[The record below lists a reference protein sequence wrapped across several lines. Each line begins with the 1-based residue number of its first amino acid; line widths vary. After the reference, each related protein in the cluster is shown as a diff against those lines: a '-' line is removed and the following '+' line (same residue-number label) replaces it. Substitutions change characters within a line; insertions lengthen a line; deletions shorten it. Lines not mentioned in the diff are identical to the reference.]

1 MTDQNKQN
9 ESLQAK
15 ATTLFSMLS
24 QKFEVLEKLPQKQL
38 PMKYAFVLVGIII
51 FVFAWKQIA
60 VSKVESDM
68 NKKLESE
75 RAMIIQQA
83 REHADKQY
91 KQEEERFGQV
101 LAWAV
106 RSELIRN
113 NIDQIGLYLND
124 IVKQIDAERIV
135 LISESGELLVSTDKR
150 LEDVEGSDL
159 YAKDVVNVNKITIKS
174 DVDGKKLLIAPIYD
188 FNKRIAVLVI
198 SYNQAKLN

>member
-15 ATTLFSMLS
+15 ATTIFSMLG

-60 VSKVESDM
+60 VGKVESDM
-68 NKKLESE
+68 SKKLESE
-75 RAMIIQQA
+75 RALITQQA

-124 IVKQIDAERIV
+124 IVKQIDADRIV

-150 LEDVEGSDL
+150 LEDVKGSDL
-159 YAKDVVNVNKITIKS
+159 YPKDVINEHKIAIKS
-174 DVDGKKLLIAPIYD
+174 DVSGKKLLIAPISD
-188 FNKRIAVLVI
+188 FNKRVAVLVI
-198 SYNQAKLN
+198 SYNQARIN

>member
-15 ATTLFSMLS
+15 ATTIFSMLG

-60 VSKVESDM
+60 VGKAESDM
-68 NKKLESE
+68 NKKIQSE
-75 RAMIIQQA
+75 RALITQQA

-91 KQEEERFGQV
+91 KKEEERFGQV
-101 LAWAV
+101 LSWAV

-113 NIDQIGLYLND
+113 NIDQIGLYLNEV
-124 IVKQIDAERIV
+124 VKQLNADRIV
-135 LISESGELLVSTDKR
+135 LISENGELLVSTDKR
-150 LEDVEGSDL
+150 LEDVKGSDL
-159 YAKDVVNVNKITIKS
+159 YPSEVINEHKIAVKS
-174 DVDGKKLLIAPIYD
+174 DVDGKKLLVAPISD

>member
-15 ATTLFSMLS
+15 ATTLFSMLG
-24 QKFEVLEKLPQKQL
+24 QRFEVLEKLPQKQL

-60 VSKVESDM
+60 VGKVESDM
-68 NKKLESE
+68 SKKLESE
-75 RAMIIQQA
+75 RALITQQA

-124 IVKQIDAERIV
+124 IVKQIDADRIV

-150 LEDVEGSDL
+150 LEDVKGSDL
-159 YAKDVVNVNKITIKS
+159 YSKDVINEHKIAIKS
-174 DVDGKKLLIAPIYD
+174 DVSGKKLLIAPISD
-188 FNKRIAVLVI
+188 FNKRVAVLVI
-198 SYNQAKLN
+198 SYNQARIN

>member
-1 MTDQNKQN
+1 MTDQNN
-9 ESLQAK
+9 ESLQSK
-15 ATTLFSMLS
+15 ATTFFSMLG
-24 QKFEVLEKLPQKQL
+24 QRFEVLEKLPQKQL

-51 FVFAWKQIA
+51 FVFAWKVIA

-68 NKKLESE
+68 SKKLESE
-75 RAMIIQQA
+75 RALVTQQA

-91 KQEEERFGQV
+91 KKEEERFGQV

-124 IVKQIDAERIV
+124 IVKQIDADRIV

-150 LEDVEGSDL
+150 LEDVKGSDL
-159 YAKDVVNVNKITIKS
+159 YPQDVINVHTITIKS
-174 DVDGKKLLIAPIYD
+174 DVDGKKLLIAPISD
-188 FNKRIAVLVI
+188 FNKRVAVLVI
-198 SYNQAKLN
+198 SYNQAKIS

>member
-1 MTDQNKQN
+1 
-9 ESLQAK
+9 
-15 ATTLFSMLS
+15 MLG

-60 VSKVESDM
+60 VGKVESDM
-68 NKKLESE
+68 SKKLESE
-75 RAMIIQQA
+75 RALITQQA

-124 IVKQIDAERIV
+124 IVKQIDADRIV

-150 LEDVEGSDL
+150 LEDVKGSDV
-159 YAKDVVNVNKITIKS
+159 YPKDVINEHKVAIKS
-174 DVDGKKLLIAPIYD
+174 DVNGKKLLIAPISD
-188 FNKRIAVLVI
+188 FNKRVAVLVI
-198 SYNQAKLN
+198 SYNQARIN